1 MARILMVA
9 AEGLPFIKS
18 GGLADVIGS
27 LPNELAKKGHEVR
40 VIMPL
45 YLKIAQ
51 KFHHEF
57 TLEAQ
62 FSVSIAYHEVPVN
75 IWSTMRKDVKFYF
88 VEHKGY
94 FEREEMYGHID
105 DGERFAYFQKAVI
118 EMCNQLNY
126 FPEIMHC
133 HDWHTGMIPAMC
145 KEGHSFDERY
155 RNIRFVYT
163 IHNLAY
169 QGNFGVEMLDSCLGL
184 DYRIYDNGNV
194 RYDGG
199 ISFMKSGILYA
210 DKVTTVSPTYSQEIL
225 TPQYGE
231 HLEMVLNIRK
241 YDLWGITNG
250 IDIEYWDPKNDP
262 EIPYHYNKVNVK
274 KAKALNKEALQKELG
289 LTVDQNV
296 LLIGVV
302 SRLTWQKGFY
312 LMMEKLSEIC
322 AMPIQLAVLGSGEAS
337 IEEKMAQLE
346 AGNKG
351 KIAFYK
357 GYNDSLAHR
366 IYGACDLFLMPSLFE
381 PCGISQLISMRYG
394 TLPLVRETGGLK
406 DTVTPYNEFEKTGNG
421 FSFANYNSDEMLQVM
436 YNAID
441 VYYNRKE
448 DWKILVRNAMNT
460 DVSWAKSAETYCQL
474 YGQLHSEGNRKAY
487 CVKQYV
493 FF

>member
-27 LPNELAKKGHEVR
+27 LPQALSNKGHEVR
-40 VIMPL
+40 VVLPL
-45 YLKIAQ
+45 YRPIAEKYHQ
-51 KFHHEF
+51 DFQ
-57 TLEAQ
+57 LEAQ
-62 FSVSIAYHEVPVN
+62 YSVSIAYHEVPVN
-75 IWSTMRKDVKFYF
+75 IWSSMVKDVKFYF

-94 FEREEMYGHID
+94 FERDNMYGYMD

-118 EMCNQLNY
+118 EMLNQLNY
-126 FPEIMHC
+126 FPEIMHS

-155 RNIRFVYT
+155 RNIRHVYT

-250 IDIEYWDPKNDP
+250 IDIESWNPMTDPQV
-262 EIPYHYNKVNVK
+262 PYNFNKVNVK

-289 LTVDQNV
+289 LTVDPDV
-296 LLIGVV
+296 MLVGVV

-322 AMPIQLAVLGSGEAS
+322 QMPIQLAVLGSGEAS

-346 AGNKG
+346 AGNRG

-366 IYGACDLFLMPSLFE
+366 IYAACDMFLMPSLFE

-406 DTVTPYNEFEKTGNG
+406 DTVTPYNEFDKTGNG
-421 FSFANYNSDEMLQVM
+421 FSFTNYNSDEMIQVM
-436 YNAID
+436 YNAIS
-441 VYYNRKE
+441 VYYDRPE
-448 DWKILVRNAMNT
+448 DWKILVRNAMDT
-460 DVSWAKSAETYCQL
+460 DVSWDHSADTYCQL
-474 YGQLHSEGNRKAY
+474 YSQLHL
-487 CVKQYV
+487 
-493 FF
+493 

>member
-366 IYGACDLFLMPSLFE
+366 IYGACDMFLMPSLFE

-474 YGQLHSEGNRKAY
+474 YAQLHP
-487 CVKQYV
+487 
-493 FF
+493 

>member
-9 AEGLPFIKS
+9 SEGLPFIKS
-18 GGLADVIGS
+18 GGLADVVGS
-27 LPNELAKKGHEVR
+27 LPQELVKKGHEVR
-40 VIMPL
+40 VIMPM

-51 KFHHEF
+51 KFHEEMQ
-57 TLEAQ
+57 LEAQ
-62 FSVSIAYHEVPVN
+62 YSVSIAYHEVPVN
-75 IWSTMRKDVKFYF
+75 IWSTTRKEVKFYF

-94 FEREEMYGHID
+94 FERDGLYGYID
-105 DGERFAYFQKAVI
+105 DGERFAYFQKAVL
-118 EMCNQLNY
+118 EMLNQLNY

-133 HDWHTGMIPAMC
+133 HDWHTGMLPAMC

-163 IHNLAY
+163 IHNLAF
-169 QGNFGVEMLDSCLGL
+169 QGNFGPEMLDSCLGL
-184 DYRIYDNGNV
+184 DYRIFDNGNV

-231 HLEMVLNIRK
+231 HMEMVLNIRK

-250 IDIEYWDPKNDP
+250 IDIEMWNPMSDPDV
-262 EIPYHYNKVNVK
+262 PYHYNKVNVAKEK
-274 KAKALNKEALQKELG
+274 KENKMALQKELG
-289 LTVDQNV
+289 LTVDPNV
-296 LLIGVV
+296 MLVGAV

-322 AMPIQLAVLGSGEAS
+322 AMPIQVAILGSGES
-337 IEEKMAQLE
+337 GIEEKMRQLE
-346 AGNKG
+346 EGNKG
-351 KIAFYK
+351 KIAFYN
-357 GYNDSLAHR
+357 GYSDSLAHR
-366 IYGACDLFLMPSLFE
+366 IYAASDLFLMPSLFE

-406 DTVTPYNEFEKTGNG
+406 DTVTPYNEFDKTGNG
-421 FSFANYNSDEMLQVM
+421 FSFANYNPDEMVQVM

-441 VYYNRKE
+441 VYYNRPE

-460 DVSWAKSAETYCQL
+460 DVSWEKSAETYCQL
-474 YGQLHSEGNRKAY
+474 YAQLHP
-487 CVKQYV
+487 
-493 FF
+493 

>member
-9 AEGLPFIKS
+9 SEGLPFIKS
-18 GGLADVIGS
+18 GGLADVVGS
-27 LPNELAKKGHEVR
+27 LPQELVKKGHEVR
-40 VIMPL
+40 VIMPM

-51 KFHHEF
+51 KFHEEMQ
-57 TLEAQ
+57 LEAQ
-62 FSVSIAYHEVPVN
+62 YSVSIAYHEVPVN
-75 IWSTMRKDVKFYF
+75 IWSTTRKEVKFYF

-94 FEREEMYGHID
+94 FERDGLYGYID
-105 DGERFAYFQKAVI
+105 DGERFAYFQKAVL
-118 EMCNQLNY
+118 EMLNQLNY

-133 HDWHTGMIPAMC
+133 HDWHTGMLPAMC

-163 IHNLAY
+163 IHNLAF
-169 QGNFGVEMLDSCLGL
+169 QGNFGPEMLDSCLGL
-184 DYRIYDNGNV
+184 DYRIFDNGNV

-231 HLEMVLNIRK
+231 HMEMVLNIRK

-250 IDIEYWDPKNDP
+250 IDIEMWNPMSDPDV
-262 EIPYHYNKVNVK
+262 PYHYNKVNVAKEK
-274 KAKALNKEALQKELG
+274 KENKMALQKELG
-289 LTVDQNV
+289 LTVDPNV
-296 LLIGVV
+296 MLVGAV
-302 SRLTWQKGFY
+302 SRLTWRKGFY

-322 AMPIQLAVLGSGEAS
+322 AMPIQVAILGSGES
-337 IEEKMAQLE
+337 GIEEKMRQLE
-346 AGNKG
+346 EGNKG
-351 KIAFYK
+351 KIAFYN
-357 GYNDSLAHR
+357 GYSDSLAHR
-366 IYGACDLFLMPSLFE
+366 IYAASDLFLMPSLFE

-406 DTVTPYNEFEKTGNG
+406 DTVTPYNEFDKTGNG
-421 FSFANYNSDEMLQVM
+421 FSFANYNSDEMVQVM

-441 VYYNRKE
+441 VYYNRPE

-474 YGQLHSEGNRKAY
+474 YGQLHS
-487 CVKQYV
+487 
-493 FF
+493 

>member
-1 MARILMVA
+1 
-9 AEGLPFIKS
+9 
-18 GGLADVIGS
+18 
-27 LPNELAKKGHEVR
+27 
-40 VIMPL
+40 
-45 YLKIAQ
+45 
-51 KFHHEF
+51 
-57 TLEAQ
+57 
-62 FSVSIAYHEVPVN
+62 
-75 IWSTMRKDVKFYF
+75 MRKDVKFYF

-274 KAKALNKEALQKELG
+274 KAKGLNKEALQKELG
-289 LTVDQNV
+289 LNVDQNV

-474 YGQLHSEGNRKAY
+474 YGQLHS
-487 CVKQYV
+487 
-493 FF
+493 

>member
-27 LPNELAKKGHEVR
+27 LPQELAKKGHEVR

-94 FEREEMYGHID
+94 FERDEMYGHID

-250 IDIEYWDPKNDP
+250 IDIEYWDPKTDP

-289 LTVDQNV
+289 LNVDQNV

-337 IEEKMAQLE
+337 IEEKMGQLE

-366 IYGACDLFLMPSLFE
+366 IYGASDLFLMPSLFE

-394 TLPLVRETGGLK
+394 TLTGGLK

-421 FSFANYNSDEMLQVM
+421 FSFANYNSDEMVQVM

-474 YGQLHSEGNRKAY
+474 YGQLHP
-487 CVKQYV
+487 
-493 FF
+493 

>member
-1 MARILMVA
+1 MVA

-27 LPNELAKKGHEVR
+27 LPQELAKKGHEVR

-94 FEREEMYGHID
+94 FERDEMYGHID

-250 IDIEYWDPKNDP
+250 IDIEYWDPKTDP

-289 LTVDQNV
+289 LNVDQNV

-337 IEEKMAQLE
+337 IEEKMGQLE

-366 IYGACDLFLMPSLFE
+366 IYGASDLFLMPSLFE

-421 FSFANYNSDEMLQVM
+421 FSFANYNSDEMVQVM

-474 YGQLHSEGNRKAY
+474 YGQLHP
-487 CVKQYV
+487 
-493 FF
+493 

>member
-1 MARILMVA
+1 
-9 AEGLPFIKS
+9 F
-18 GGLADVIGS
+18 
-27 LPNELAKKGHEVR
+27 N
-40 VIMPL
+40 
-45 YLKIAQ
+45 
-51 KFHHEF
+51 
-57 TLEAQ
+57 LETQ

-75 IWSTMRKDVKFYF
+75 IWSTMRNDVKFYF
-88 VEHKGY
+88 VEHKDY
-94 FEREEMYGHID
+94 FERDTLYGYLD

-118 EMCNQLNY
+118 EMLNQLNY

-155 RNIRFVYT
+155 RNIRHVYT

-210 DKVTTVSPTYSQEIL
+210 DKVTTVSPSYSQEIL

-231 HLEMVLNIRK
+231 HLEMVLNIRR

-250 IDIEYWDPKNDP
+250 IDIEYWDPKSDP
-262 EIPYHYNKVNVK
+262 EVPYHFNKVNVK
-274 KAKALNKEALQKELG
+274 KEKAENKVALQKELG
-289 LTVDQNV
+289 LTNDPNV
-296 LLIGVV
+296 LLVGVV

-337 IEEKMAQLE
+337 IEDKMAQLE

-351 KIAFYK
+351 KIVFFK

-366 IYGACDLFLMPSLFE
+366 IYAASDIFLMPSLFE

-394 TLPLVRETGGLK
+394 TLPLVRETGGLR
-406 DTVTPYNEFEKTGNG
+406 DTVIPYNEFEKTGNG
-421 FSFANYNSDEMLQVM
+421 FSFANYNSDEMVSVL
-436 YNAID
+436 NTAID
-441 VYYNRKE
+441 VYYNRRD
-448 DWKILVRNAMNT
+448 DWVCLVRNAMNT
-460 DVSWAKSAETYCQL
+460 DVSWEKSAETYCQL
-474 YGQLHSEGNRKAY
+474 YSQLS
-487 CVKQYV
+487 
-493 FF
+493 

>member
-27 LPNELAKKGHEVR
+27 LPQELVKKGHEVR

-274 KAKALNKEALQKELG
+274 KAKGLNKEALQKELG
-289 LTVDQNV
+289 LNVDQNV

-337 IEEKMAQLE
+337 IEEKMGQLE

-474 YGQLHSEGNRKAY
+474 YGQLHP
-487 CVKQYV
+487 
-493 FF
+493 

>member
-9 AEGLPFIKS
+9 SEGLPFIKS
-18 GGLADVIGS
+18 GGLADVVGS
-27 LPNELAKKGHEVR
+27 LPQELVKKGHEVR
-40 VIMPL
+40 VIMPM

-51 KFHHEF
+51 KFHEEMQ
-57 TLEAQ
+57 LEAQ
-62 FSVSIAYHEVPVN
+62 YSVSIAYHEVPVN
-75 IWSTMRKDVKFYF
+75 IWSTTRKEVKFYF

-94 FEREEMYGHID
+94 FERDGLYGYID
-105 DGERFAYFQKAVI
+105 DGERFAYFQKAVL
-118 EMCNQLNY
+118 EMLNQLNY

-133 HDWHTGMIPAMC
+133 HDWHTGMLPAMC

-163 IHNLAY
+163 IHNLAF
-169 QGNFGVEMLDSCLGL
+169 QGNFGPEMLDSCLGL
-184 DYRIYDNGNV
+184 DYRIFDNGNV

-231 HLEMVLNIRK
+231 HMEMVLNIRK

-250 IDIEYWDPKNDP
+250 IDIEMWNPMSDPDV
-262 EIPYHYNKVNVK
+262 PYHYNKVNVAKEK
-274 KAKALNKEALQKELG
+274 KENKMALQKELG
-289 LTVDQNV
+289 LTVDPNV
-296 LLIGVV
+296 MLVGAV

-322 AMPIQLAVLGSGEAS
+322 AMPIQVAILGSGES
-337 IEEKMAQLE
+337 GIEEKMRQLE
-346 AGNKG
+346 EGNKG
-351 KIAFYK
+351 KIAFYN
-357 GYNDSLAHR
+357 GYSDSLAHR
-366 IYGACDLFLMPSLFE
+366 IYAASDLFLMPSLFE

-406 DTVTPYNEFEKTGNG
+406 DTVTPYNEFDKTGNG
-421 FSFANYNSDEMLQVM
+421 FSFANYNSDEMVQVM

-441 VYYNRKE
+441 VYYNRPE

-460 DVSWAKSAETYCQL
+460 DVSWEKSAETYCRL
-474 YGQLHSEGNRKAY
+474 YAQLHP
-487 CVKQYV
+487 
-493 FF
+493 

>member
-9 AEGLPFIKS
+9 SEGLPFIKS
-18 GGLADVIGS
+18 GGLADVVGS
-27 LPNELAKKGHEVR
+27 LPQELVKKGHEVR
-40 VIMPL
+40 VIMPM

-51 KFHHEF
+51 KFHEEMQ
-57 TLEAQ
+57 LEAQ
-62 FSVSIAYHEVPVN
+62 YSVSIAYHEVPVN
-75 IWSTMRKDVKFYF
+75 IWSTTRKEVKFYF

-94 FEREEMYGHID
+94 FERDGLYGYID
-105 DGERFAYFQKAVI
+105 DGERFAYFQKAVL
-118 EMCNQLNY
+118 EMLNQLNY

-133 HDWHTGMIPAMC
+133 HDWHTGMLPAMC

-163 IHNLAY
+163 IHNLAF
-169 QGNFGVEMLDSCLGL
+169 QGNFGPEMLDSCLGL
-184 DYRIYDNGNV
+184 DYRIFDNGNV

-231 HLEMVLNIRK
+231 HMEMVLNIRK

-250 IDIEYWDPKNDP
+250 IDIEMWNPMSDPDV
-262 EIPYHYNKVNVK
+262 PYHYNKVNVAKEK
-274 KAKALNKEALQKELG
+274 KENKMALQKELG
-289 LTVDQNV
+289 LTVDPNV
-296 LLIGVV
+296 MLVGAV

-322 AMPIQLAVLGSGEAS
+322 AMPIQVAILGSGES
-337 IEEKMAQLE
+337 GIEEKMRQLE
-346 AGNKG
+346 EGNKG
-351 KIAFYK
+351 KIAFYN
-357 GYNDSLAHR
+357 GYSDSLAHR
-366 IYGACDLFLMPSLFE
+366 IYAASDLFLMPSLFE

-406 DTVTPYNEFEKTGNG
+406 DTVTPYNEFDKTGNG
-421 FSFANYNSDEMLQVM
+421 FSFANYNSDEMVQVM

-441 VYYNRKE
+441 VYYNRPE

-474 YGQLHSEGNRKAY
+474 YAQLHP
-487 CVKQYV
+487 
-493 FF
+493 

>member
-9 AEGLPFIKS
+9 SEGLPFIKS

-27 LPNELAKKGHEVR
+27 LPQELVKKGHEVR
-40 VIMPL
+40 VVLPM

-51 KFHHEF
+51 NFHDEMQ
-57 TLEAQ
+57 LEAQ
-62 FSVSIAYHEVPVN
+62 YTVSINYHEVPVN

-88 VEHKGY
+88 VEHRGY
-94 FEREEMYGHID
+94 FERDNMYGYAD

-118 EMCNQLNY
+118 EMLNQLNY

-133 HDWHTGMIPAMC
+133 HDWHTGMIPVMC

-155 RNIRFVYT
+155 RNIRHVYT

-184 DYRIYDNGNV
+184 DYRLYDNGNV

-225 TPQYGE
+225 TPQFGE

-250 IDIEYWDPKNDP
+250 IDIEYWDPKSDP
-262 EIPYHYNKVNVK
+262 DIPYHYNKVNVK
-274 KAKALNKEALQKELG
+274 KQKEANKLALQKELG
-289 LTVDQNV
+289 LREDPNV
-296 LLIGVV
+296 MLVGVV

-322 AMPIQLAVLGSGEAS
+322 AMPIQLAILGSGEAS
-337 IEEKMAQLE
+337 IEEKMRQLE
-346 AGNKG
+346 EGNKG
-351 KIAFYK
+351 KIVFYN
-357 GYNDSLAHR
+357 GYNDALAHR
-366 IYGACDLFLMPSLFE
+366 IYAASDLFFMPSLFE

-406 DTVTPYNEFEKTGNG
+406 DTVTPYNEFEKSGTG
-421 FSFANYNSDEMLQVM
+421 FSFANYNSDEMINVM
-436 YNAID
+436 NNAVH
-441 VYYNRKE
+441 VYYDRTE
-448 DWKILVRNAMNT
+448 DWKILVRNAMNC
-460 DVSWAKSAETYCQL
+460 DVSWERSANTYCQL
-474 YGQLHSEGNRKAY
+474 YAQLHP
-487 CVKQYV
+487 
-493 FF
+493 

>member
-9 AEGLPFIKS
+9 SEGLPFIKS
-18 GGLADVIGS
+18 GGLADVVGS
-27 LPNELAKKGHEVR
+27 LPQELVKKGHEVR
-40 VIMPL
+40 VIMPM

-51 KFHHEF
+51 KFHEEMQ
-57 TLEAQ
+57 LEAQ
-62 FSVSIAYHEVPVN
+62 YSVSIAYHEVPVN
-75 IWSTMRKDVKFYF
+75 IWSTTRKEVKFYF

-94 FEREEMYGHID
+94 FERDGLYGYID
-105 DGERFAYFQKAVI
+105 DGERFAYFQKAVL
-118 EMCNQLNY
+118 EMLNQLNY
-126 FPEIMHC
+126 FQEIMHC
-133 HDWHTGMIPAMC
+133 HDWHTGMLPAMC

-163 IHNLAY
+163 IHNLAF
-169 QGNFGVEMLDSCLGL
+169 QGNFGPEMLDSCLGL
-184 DYRIYDNGNV
+184 DYRIFDNGNV

-231 HLEMVLNIRK
+231 HMEMVLNIRK

-250 IDIEYWDPKNDP
+250 IDIEMWNPMSDPDV
-262 EIPYHYNKVNVK
+262 PYHYNKVNVAKEK
-274 KAKALNKEALQKELG
+274 KENKMALQKELG
-289 LTVDQNV
+289 LTVDPNV
-296 LLIGVV
+296 MLVGAV

-322 AMPIQLAVLGSGEAS
+322 AMPIQVAILGSGES
-337 IEEKMAQLE
+337 GIEEKMRQLE
-346 AGNKG
+346 EGNKG
-351 KIAFYK
+351 KIAFYN
-357 GYNDSLAHR
+357 GYSDSLAHR
-366 IYGACDLFLMPSLFE
+366 IYAASDLFLMPSLFE

-406 DTVTPYNEFEKTGNG
+406 DTVTPYNEFDKTGNG
-421 FSFANYNSDEMLQVM
+421 FSFANYNSDEMVQVM

-441 VYYNRKE
+441 VYYNRPE

-460 DVSWAKSAETYCQL
+460 DVSWEKSAETYCQL
-474 YGQLHSEGNRKAY
+474 YAQLHP
-487 CVKQYV
+487 
-493 FF
+493 

>member
-27 LPNELAKKGHEVR
+27 LPQELAKKGHEVR
-40 VIMPL
+40 VILPL

-94 FEREEMYGHID
+94 FERDEMYGHID
-105 DGERFAYFQKAVI
+105 DGERCAYFQKAVI
-118 EMCNQLNY
+118 EMCNHLNY
-126 FPEIMHC
+126 FPEIMHW

-250 IDIEYWDPKNDP
+250 IDIEYWDPKTDP

-289 LTVDQNV
+289 LNVDQNV

-337 IEEKMAQLE
+337 IEEKMGQLE

-366 IYGACDLFLMPSLFE
+366 IYGASDLFLMPSLFE

-421 FSFANYNSDEMLQVM
+421 FSFANYNSDEMVQVM

-474 YGQLHSEGNRKAY
+474 YGQLHP
-487 CVKQYV
+487 
-493 FF
+493 

>member
-9 AEGLPFIKS
+9 SEGLPFIKS
-18 GGLADVIGS
+18 GGLADVVGS
-27 LPNELAKKGHEVR
+27 LPQELVKKGHEVR
-40 VIMPL
+40 VIMPM

-51 KFHHEF
+51 KFHEEMQ
-57 TLEAQ
+57 LEAQ
-62 FSVSIAYHEVPVN
+62 YSVSIAYHEVPVN
-75 IWSTMRKDVKFYF
+75 IWSTTRKEVKFYF

-94 FEREEMYGHID
+94 FERDGLYGYID
-105 DGERFAYFQKAVI
+105 DGERFAYFQKAVL
-118 EMCNQLNY
+118 EMLNQLNY

-133 HDWHTGMIPAMC
+133 HDWHTGMLPAMC
-145 KEGHSFDERY
+145 KEGHSFDECY

-163 IHNLAY
+163 IHNLAF
-169 QGNFGVEMLDSCLGL
+169 QGNFGPEMLDSCLGL
-184 DYRIYDNGNV
+184 DYRIFDNGNV

-231 HLEMVLNIRK
+231 HMEMVLNIRK

-250 IDIEYWDPKNDP
+250 IDIEMWNPMSDPDV
-262 EIPYHYNKVNVK
+262 PYHYNKVNVAKEK
-274 KAKALNKEALQKELG
+274 KENKMALQKELG
-289 LTVDQNV
+289 LTVDPNV
-296 LLIGVV
+296 MLVGAV

-322 AMPIQLAVLGSGEAS
+322 AMPIQVAILGSGES
-337 IEEKMAQLE
+337 GIEEKMRQLE
-346 AGNKG
+346 EGNKG
-351 KIAFYK
+351 KIAFYN
-357 GYNDSLAHR
+357 GYSDSLAHR
-366 IYGACDLFLMPSLFE
+366 IYAASDLFLMPSLFE

-406 DTVTPYNEFEKTGNG
+406 DTVTPYNEFDKTGNG
-421 FSFANYNSDEMLQVM
+421 FSFANYNSDEMVQVM

-441 VYYNRKE
+441 VYYNRPE

-460 DVSWAKSAETYCQL
+460 DVSWEKSAETYCQL
-474 YGQLHSEGNRKAY
+474 YAQLHP
-487 CVKQYV
+487 
-493 FF
+493 